1 MVIKMKPFVLC
12 ILDGVGIRKEKNGNA
27 VKLANTPT
35 LNYLLENYPNS
46 KLEASGTF
54 VGLPAGQMGNSEVG
68 HLNIGAGRVVYQP
81 LQFITKNIE
90 DKTFFENKEFLEVI
104 NHSKKNNSKL
114 HICGLLSDGGIHSHI
129 SHLFALLELCKKEN
143 VKNLFLEDVI
153 EYFDKND
160 ILFTG
165 DFVFKETIGN
175 FEEDNEQAMI
185 NSLKVFKYMSVNVK
199 VYPGHDEETTV
210 EHELKYNPFLR
221 GI

>member
-1 MVIKMKPFVLC
+1 MDSVSF
-12 ILDGVGIRKEKNGNA
+12 
-27 VKLANTPT
+27 
-35 LNYLLENYPNS
+35 
-46 KLEASGTF
+46 
-54 VGLPAGQMGNSEVG
+54 
-68 HLNIGAGRVVYQP
+68 
-81 LQFITKNIE
+81 
-90 DKTFFENKEFLEVI
+90 
-104 NHSKKNNSKL
+104 
-114 HICGLLSDGGIHSHI
+114 
-129 SHLFALLELCKKEN
+129 
-143 VKNLFLEDVI
+143 
-153 EYFDKND
+153 YFDKND